1 MNNLVS
7 IITPVYNSAKF
18 LESTIDSVLAQTY
31 TNWEHILVDDC
42 STDDSADIIKRYRAR
57 DSRIVYIKL
66 AKNSGA
72 GIARNTAI
80 KAAKG
85 DYIAFLD
92 SDDQWYRQKLERQ
105 LHFMRKNDYNFTFTD
120 YDILIDDNEKTNI
133 TIQSGAKVT
142 YKRALYNNPIGCL
155 TVIYNV
161 KFFGKQYFPNVLKCE
176 DYALWLRLLSKTD
189 GYGLNECL
197 SSYRKRSDSVSAN
210 KFDLIQYVWHIYRKV
225 AKLSMI
231 YSFFYSFSTIFLKL
245 KQIFVLY
252 IMMNFKVSKIGNLSK
267 YNPPN
272 NSTLS

>member
-42 STDDSADIIKRYRAR
+42 STDDSADIIKRFRAR

-66 AKNSGA
+66 EKNSGA

-92 SDDQWYRQKLERQ
+92 SDDLWYRHKLDRQ
-105 LHFMRKNDYNFTFTD
+105 LHFMRKNNYHFTFTD
-120 YDILIDDNEKTNI
+120 YDILIAGKEKVKI
-133 TIQSGAKVT
+133 TIQSIAKVT
-142 YKRALYNNPIGCL
+142 YTRALYNNPIGCL

-161 KFFGKQYFPNVLKCE
+161 KFFGKQYFPNVGKCE
-176 DYALWLRLLSKTD
+176 DHALWLRLLNKTN

-197 SSYRKRSDSVSAN
+197 SRYSIRNDSVSAN
-210 KFDLIQYVWHIYRKV
+210 KFDLIQYQWLVYRKV
-225 AKLSMI
+225 TKLSMI
-231 YSFFYSFSTIFLKL
+231 SSFFYTLSTIFLKS
-245 KQIFVLY
+245 KQIFALF
-252 IMMNFKVSKIGNLSK
+252 IMMNFKVLKIGNLSK
-267 YNPPN
+267 DYSPKK
-272 NSTLS
+272 

>member
-18 LESTIDSVLAQTY
+18 LKSAIDSVLAQTY
-31 TNWEHILVDDC
+31 TNWEHILIDDC
-42 STDDSADIIKRYRAR
+42 STDDSADIIKRYSAL
-57 DSRIVYIKL
+57 DARIVYIKL

-92 SDDQWYRQKLERQ
+92 SDDQWYPQKLERQ
-105 LHFMRKNDYNFTFTD
+105 LHFMKKNNYHFTFTD
-120 YDILIDDNEKTNI
+120 YDILIIDNEKTNI
-133 TIQSGAKVT
+133 TIQSEEKVT

-155 TVIYNV
+155 TVVYNV
-161 KFFGKQYFPNVLKCE
+161 KFFGKQYFPKLGKCE
-176 DYALWLRLLSKTD
+176 DHGLWLRLLNKTN

-197 SSYRKRSDSVSAN
+197 SSYSKRNDSVSAN
-210 KFDLIQYVWHIYRKV
+210 KFDLIQYQWQVYRKV

-231 YSFFYSFSTIFLKL
+231 RSFFYSLTTIFLKL

-252 IMMNFKVSKIGNLSK
+252 IMMNFKVSRIGNVSRLSV
-267 YNPPN
+267 
-272 NSTLS
+272 